1 MIRSARIFILI
12 LMVAFIVESV
22 FGCSRLLG
30 PADTDIVKAV
40 QNSDLFNT
48 GFITLKSPVTILE
61 KMSRGKDGAWPVKVK
76 ATVSFKANRELSIK
90 SDRQKKAGPVEVTEE
105 KTLIFKLH
113 KVVDNAGNTIW
124 KADIA
129 G

>member
-1 MIRSARIFILI
+1 MIRSARKFSVI
-12 LMVAFIVESV
+12 LMVALIVESV

-30 PADTDIVKAV
+30 PSDTDIVKAV

-76 ATVSFKANRELSIK
+76 ATVSYKANRELSFK
-90 SDRQKKAGPVEVTEE
+90 SDRQKKAEPVEVTEE